1 MLYSP
6 AGCLTP
12 IAGHIPE
19 NCESFVYV
27 NLEVAVILIDDHR
40 IKQVKMTK
48 IPKAENKQE

>member
-19 NCESFVYV
+19 NGESFVYD
-27 NLEVAVILIDDHR
+27 NLEVTVTLVEDHR